1 MEQRKLGQS
10 DLEVPVISFG
20 AWAIGG
26 WMWGGTDDD
35 DAIAAIQRAIDEG
48 ITMIDTAPSYGM
60 GHSEAVVGKAIEGR
74 RDQVL
79 IATKCGVRFDLELDR
94 PGFQTQDNEG
104 NPITL
109 QGSLKKDSVK
119 YELEQSLKRMNLDV
133 IDLYQCHWPDPET
146 PWEETMAALTEA
158 QQEGKIRAIG
168 LSNVAVSQIED
179 CMKHATIASIQ
190 PEYNPLIRT
199 IEKDTLPFC
208 IDNNIGVLAYSPMAQ
223 GLMSGKVTM
232 DREFPEGDIRNTKPW
247 FKPENRK
254 RVLDVLACL
263 EPVAAGHSATLAQL
277 TIAWVLAQDG
287 ITTALVGARNAEQ
300 VAENAQAAKIK
311 LSDDEIQLMR
321 DAVESLGDPL

>member
-10 DLEVPVISFG
+10 ELSVPVISFG

-35 DAIAAIQRAIDEG
+35 EAIAAIRRGIDEG

-60 GHSEAVVGKAIEGR
+60 GHSETIVGKAIEGR
-74 RDQVL
+74 RDEVL
-79 IATKCGVRFDLELDR
+79 LATKCGVRFDLKLDR
-94 PGFQTQDNEG
+94 PGFDTKDNDG

-109 QGSLKKDSVK
+109 QGSLKKESIK
-119 YELEQSLKRMNLDV
+119 YELETSLQRLGTDV

-146 PWEETMAALTEA
+146 PWEETMEAMAEA

-168 LSNVAVSQIED
+168 LSNVSVAQIEE
-179 CMKHATIASIQ
+179 CMKYATIASIQ

-199 IEKDTLPFC
+199 IERDVLPFC
-208 IDNNIGVLAYSPMAQ
+208 IEHNIGVLAYSPIAQ

-232 DREFPEGDIRNTKPW
+232 DRQFPEGDIRNTKPW

-254 RVLDVLACL
+254 RVLDVLKVL
-263 EPVAAGHSATLAQL
+263 EPVAAGHKATLAQL
-277 TIAWVLAQDG
+277 TIAWVLAQEG
-287 ITTALVGARNAEQ
+287 MTSALAGARNAEQ
-300 VAENAQAAKIK
+300 VVENARAAAIK
-311 LSDDEIQLMR
+311 LSDDEIQLIR
-321 DAVESLGDPL
+321 DAVESLGDPV